1 MAGSRTAQ
9 LDLEDLVQIG
19 PETATMRKGS
29 KILHCRVIC
38 GDSKLVLKGM
48 HEKIDL
54 IVTSPPYADARKNH
68 YDSIHPDK
76 FPEWFL
82 AFSDVLYEALK
93 KEGNFVLNIKDRVVS
108 GTRNHFV
115 WKTVQALEAEGWK
128 PIDDYIWHKVNPMP
142 GYWPTRLRDGW
153 EYCFHLAKAERPY
166 INQEAVKIPMG
177 EWADVRLAKL
187 NGKSAARHNSENKSG
202 FGRDLRKW
210 VGKEYV
216 LPSNVLSIPLVG
228 VNKQHPAVFPVE
240 LPRFFIKLL
249 STPNAMVLDPF
260 AGSGTTGI
268 AALEQGRNCILI
280 DNNKSYCNLMYKHI
294 TDARIENVEITTEGF

>member
-1 MAGSRTAQ
+1 MAASRSTQ
-9 LDLEDLVQIG
+9 LDLEAMLQIDAQS
-19 PETATMRKGS
+19 ATLGESGRP
-29 KILHCRVIC
+29 LHCRIVC
-38 GDSKLVLKGM
+38 GDSKVVLKGM
-48 HEKIDL
+48 REEIDL
-54 IVTSPPYADARKNH
+54 ILTSPPYADARKSH
-68 YDSIHPDK
+68 YDSVHPDK

-82 AFSDVLYEALK
+82 AFNDVFYKALK
-93 KEGNFVLNIKDRVVS
+93 TEGNFVLNIKDRVVS

-115 WKTVQALEAEGWK
+115 WKTVQALEAKGWK
-128 PIDDYIWHKVNPMP
+128 PIDDYVWHKINPMP

-153 EYCFHLAKAERPY
+153 EYCFHLAKVERPY

-177 EWADVRLAKL
+177 SWADVRLANL
-187 NGKSAARHNSENKSG
+187 NGKSAVRHNSENKSG

-210 VGKEYV
+210 VGKESV

-268 AALEQGRNCILI
+268 AALEQGRSCILV
-280 DNNKSYCNLMYKHI
+280 DNNKTYCNLIYENI
-294 TDARIENVEITTEGF
+294 TDAKIKNVEVITEGF